1 MRPEVQ
7 SETCGFRLE
16 DTHGNSTC
24 GFRLQ
29 ASIPFALDGSLFG
42 RRVMVTLRNHWIGG
56 RVPRKA
62 QERTCHVY
70 DYRVVLERGES
81 TRGMKLPLELYGT
94 DEQAA
99 VGAWVL
105 LEANIAPLQD
115 APVAD
120 PTPRAMSR
128 SGRLRIIPQCSP
140 YRHCAL

>member
-1 MRPEVQ
+1 MRPEVL

-94 DEQAA
+94 DGRPLVAR
-99 VGAWVL
+99 GYCSRRISYRFKTPL
-105 LEANIAPLQD
+105 LPI
-115 APVAD
+115 
-120 PTPRAMSR
+120 
-128 SGRLRIIPQCSP
+128 RLRAP
-140 YRHCAL
+140 